1 MTGSKS
7 CGEGQSADGGNPEM
21 DKGRGRHK
29 FAVILN
35 REWPPDDGV
44 VFFALAT
51 SKTKHFESGFMQDSI
66 IRIPGHRYSFLP
78 LDTIVKLMEIAT
90 IDMQSLA
97 EAANLEISGD
107 LNTDDIGN
115 IDHALSRSRV
125 IDEAILSRIR

>member
-1 MTGSKS
+1 
-7 CGEGQSADGGNPEM
+7 M

-29 FAVILN
+29 FAAILN
-35 REWPPDDGV
+35 RQWPPDDGV

-51 SKTKHFESGFMQDSI
+51 SKTKHFELGFMQDSI
-66 IRIPGHRYSFLP
+66 IRIPGQRYPFLP
-78 LDTIVKLMEIAT
+78 LDTIVKLTEIAS

-97 EAANLEISGD
+97 EAANLEVSGD
-107 LNTDDIGN
+107 LNTDDIGD